1 MARVPL
7 PGQVLKAP
15 EVLNQTVAFSFL
27 WEEKNPVSHS
37 ARLKCVM
44 PLRAVRLRYAS
55 RGTGLWNSEACLLST
70 APCAAL
76 HSCRCLRQ
84 DVILVVG
91 LCQFI

>member
-7 PGQVLKAP
+7 PGQVLKVP

-55 RGTGLWNSEACLLST
+55 RGPACGTRRPVCLAQLPVQLSI
-70 APCAAL
+70 PVAAFVRTL
-76 HSCRCLRQ
+76 
-84 DVILVVG
+84 
-91 LCQFI
+91 F